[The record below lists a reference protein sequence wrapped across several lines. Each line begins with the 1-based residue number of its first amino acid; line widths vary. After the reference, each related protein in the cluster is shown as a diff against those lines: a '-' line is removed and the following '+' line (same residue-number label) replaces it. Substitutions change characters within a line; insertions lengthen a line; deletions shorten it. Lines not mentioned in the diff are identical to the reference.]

1 MGTITDI
8 FRLVPFAV
16 FIIVPF
22 MEFLLP
28 VFLKLFLNMLPSS
41 FQDKMKEQV
50 SPSKRTLKARIEYA
64 NFLQDTVKEM
74 AKEVQTSLSGEIKQT
89 AETLDEFLNK
99 GQTGVPVF
107 NGEILSFAKLFND
120 ELTLDN
126 ISRPGLINMCKYR
139 GIPPI
144 GTDNCLRFMLRR
156 KLQW

>member
-1 MGTITDI
+1 MGTIADI

-50 SPSKRTLKARIEYA
+50 RTGA
-64 NFLQDTVKEM
+64 
-74 AKEVQTSLSGEIKQT
+74 
-89 AETLDEFLNK
+89 
-99 GQTGVPVF
+99 PVF

-126 ISRPGLINMCKYR
+126 ISRPRLINMCKYR

-156 KLQW
+156 KLQR